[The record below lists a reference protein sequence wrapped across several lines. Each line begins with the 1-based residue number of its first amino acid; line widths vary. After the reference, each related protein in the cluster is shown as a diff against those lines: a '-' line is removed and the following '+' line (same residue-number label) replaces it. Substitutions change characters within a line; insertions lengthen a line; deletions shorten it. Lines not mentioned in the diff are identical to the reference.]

1 MAAIIWDNMNF
12 SFDCVLVAFGP
23 RWELWWPKLAWQ
35 ALTPEEQTAVVT
47 RQRDLLANTH
57 GPQQEN
63 LTHETYSR
71 SYYFG
76 R

>member
-1 MAAIIWDNMNF
+1 MQKMF
-12 SFDCVLVAFGP
+12 VVCFGD
-23 RWELWWPKLAWQ
+23 RWELWWPIDAWQ

-47 RQRDLLANTH
+47 RQRDLLVTDNS
-57 GPQQEN
+57 PQQEN